1 MSFVTYEPQGAVAY
15 LIINRPE
22 ALNALNSQVLADL
35 DAALD
40 AIDLD
45 AVRCLIVRGA
55 GEKSFGRRR
64 GHCADEGAHQGR
76 GRELRQAGQRCD
88 AQARDP
94 AHSHHRGG
102 RRLRARRRL

>member
-1 MSFVTYEPQGAVAY
+1 M
-15 LIINRPE
+15 NRRARSRISSSTVPR
-22 ALNALNSQVLADL
+22 ALNALNSQVLAEL

-55 GEKSFGRRR
+55 GEKSFVAG
-64 GHCADEGAHQGR
+64 ADIAQMKGLTKAEGESFGKQGNDVMRKLETCPSHQ
-76 GRELRQAGQRCD
+76 
-88 AQARDP
+88 
-94 AHSHHRGG
+94 RGG